1 MGEEITMRKR
11 KQFLALIL
19 SVVTV
24 SALLGGCSG
33 ASDIKEEMYKSK
45 VDTSKTVTKESKWIN
60 SDFVGAVTEDT
71 NVSLKD
77 DFYTA
82 TNKEWFLGAQERA
95 KKEGSVGD
103 LIDNSSVVIKQEL
116 DLMNQAMEGTVGD
129 NKIGMDTDT
138 YDHLREIFTT
148 FTRLVGD
155 WDERNEEGTKPL
167 ESYITQIENI
177 DSIDDLTDYLVNAD
191 GSFISGA
198 YPIGFSVDAA
208 WDDEDADK
216 NKEKKEDK
224 KSNDNYTVMI
234 RSDYESCENS
244 QTSLSDYEYHE
255 LLRKNLYKILKSY
268 GYSKKQV
275 SKMLKNT
282 WKYEELLKEHSSYED
297 INASEIE
304 NSEYFNN
311 LYTKEELKDMAG
323 NYPLMEILSTY
334 DYDSSKEYTVWEP
347 EFVKTVGKLYT
358 EKNLQIMKDYFLVH
372 TVINSMQYLSKD
384 CYESYEEC
392 FKTIDENYASLLMG
406 GSDDSD
412 DSEDTED
419 SSKKSDSED
428 DDDTDSKG
436 TFSTLDLT
444 DEERILISTVAV
456 SLRELNQE
464 MYVANYC
471 TYEQKEYLEN
481 LLSDLV
487 DSYKEI
493 LNNEDWISDKTKK
506 KAVDKLN
513 KMTFRVLYPD
523 TMNAYEGLD
532 LNGLSLVEAVAAVRD
547 YNLKNDAAKINT
559 KVNKSDWDLSDEM
572 MTTTTTNA
580 YYMPSDNSAT
590 IMAGIVAADNYF
602 SLDASYEENLSHIG
616 VVMGHEISHAFDSSG
631 YMFDANGDM
640 NQWWTTK
647 DVEAFQERVDKVAKY
662 YSSFS
667 IYRDGDYLDG
677 SKVEGEATADMG
689 GMRCALNLASK
700 RDDFDYEKFFLSYA
714 KTFVSCQNFTTEIA
728 MAQDVHPV
736 AFLRCNV
743 VVQQF
748 DEFYDTFDIKEGDGM
763 YLAPK
768 KRIAVW

>member
-1 MGEEITMRKR
+1 
-11 KQFLALIL
+11 
-19 SVVTV
+19 
-24 SALLGGCSG
+24 
-33 ASDIKEEMYKSK
+33 
-45 VDTSKTVTKESKWIN
+45 
-60 SDFVGAVTEDT
+60 
-71 NVSLKD
+71 
-77 DFYTA
+77 
-82 TNKEWFLGAQERA
+82 
-95 KKEGSVGD
+95 
-103 LIDNSSVVIKQEL
+103 
-116 DLMNQAMEGTVGD
+116 
-129 NKIGMDTDT
+129 
-138 YDHLREIFTT
+138 
-148 FTRLVGD
+148 
-155 WDERNEEGTKPL
+155 
-167 ESYITQIENI
+167 
-177 DSIDDLTDYLVNAD
+177 
-191 GSFISGA
+191 
-198 YPIGFSVDAA
+198 
-208 WDDEDADK
+208 
-216 NKEKKEDK
+216 
-224 KSNDNYTVMI
+224 
-234 RSDYESCENS
+234 
-244 QTSLSDYEYHE
+244 
-255 LLRKNLYKILKSY
+255 
-268 GYSKKQV
+268 
-275 SKMLKNT
+275 
-282 WKYEELLKEHSSYED
+282 
-297 INASEIE
+297 
-304 NSEYFNN
+304 
-311 LYTKEELKDMAG
+311 
-323 NYPLMEILSTY
+323 
-334 DYDSSKEYTVWEP
+334 
-347 EFVKTVGKLYT
+347 
-358 EKNLQIMKDYFLVH
+358 
-372 TVINSMQYLSKD
+372 
-384 CYESYEEC
+384 
-392 FKTIDENYASLLMG
+392 
-406 GSDDSD
+406 
-412 DSEDTED
+412 
-419 SSKKSDSED
+419 
-428 DDDTDSKG
+428 
-436 TFSTLDLT
+436 
-444 DEERILISTVAV
+444 
-456 SLRELNQE
+456 